1 MWTRTKLKNKKGVFM
16 TRQQLQK
23 LISAGVFSAAL
34 LSGVAYADDAA
45 TNVGS
50 TPAPAATTTPAPAK
64 HHKKHKKSTE
74 KSMAK
79 HGCAGQ
85 NGCKGQGGCKTGD
98 AGCAG
103 KNSCKGKGGCATDS
117 SKK

>member
-1 MWTRTKLKNKKGVFM
+1 M

-50 TPAPAATTTPAPAK
+50 APAPAATSAPVK
-64 HHKKHKKSTE
+64 HHKKHKKASE
-74 KSMAK
+74 KDMAK
-79 HGCAGQ
+79 HGCSGQ
-85 NGCKGQGGCKTGD
+85 NSCKGQGGCKAGD